1 MDHYAY
7 IITKNKIKSVAAFV
21 HLVIFHVVNPNNLV
35 VVLFRQNEGPKKLE
49 RNYIQNDKIF
59 RDNRESP

>member
-1 MDHYAY
+1 MEFMY
-7 IITKNKIKSVAAFV
+7 IDIETISHIDLSISFT
-21 HLVIFHVVNPNNLV
+21 LG
-35 VVLFRQNEGPKKLE
+35 LFRQNEGPKKLE